1 MLSKNIE
8 PAIAS
13 TKFHSLLAPFGV
25 NPVINQEIFTAIATA
40 YSGADRHYHN
50 LTHILQ
56 VLQIINSM
64 RPQAENPAALEFS
77 AWFHDIIY
85 DPKAK
90 DNEEKSAEYAT
101 NILKLIKI
109 PSATID
115 KVAKIILATKT
126 HQAPDNDIDIYI
138 FLDADLSILGAS
150 SWEYNIYNR
159 GIRKE
164 YSWLSEAEYRWG
176 RIQVLQ
182 KFIEGERIYLTDQI
196 FDAREIKA
204 RQNIQ
209 TEIESLSAGNIK
221 KI

>member
-1 MLSKNIE
+1 MDT
-8 PAIAS
+8 AIAS
-13 TKFHSLLAPFGV
+13 TKLNSLLAPFGV
-25 NPVINQEIFTAIATA
+25 NPVISQEIFTDIVTA
-40 YSGADRHYHN
+40 YWSADRHYHN

-56 VLQIINSM
+56 VLQIIDEM
-64 RPQAENPAALEFS
+64 HTLAENLAALEFS

-90 DNEEKSAEYAT
+90 DNEAKSAEYAT
-101 NILKLIKI
+101 GILKLIKI
-109 PSATID
+109 PSSIID

-126 HQAPDNDIDIYI
+126 HQAPENDIDTHV

-150 SWEYNIYNR
+150 SSEYHIYTQ

-164 YSWLSEAEYRWG
+164 YSWLSESEYRLG
-176 RIQVLQ
+176 RMQVLQ
-182 KFIEGERIYLTDQI
+182 KFLQRERIYFNAEI

-209 TEIESLSAGNIK
+209 AEIESLSAGNMK
-221 KI
+221 KT

>member
-1 MLSKNIE
+1 MYA
-8 PAIAS
+8 AIAS

-25 NPVINQEIFTAIATA
+25 NPVISQEIFTDIASA
-40 YSGADRHYHN
+40 YSSADRHYHN

-56 VLQIINSM
+56 VLQIIDEM
-64 RPQAENPAALEFS
+64 RLPAENPAALEFA

-101 NILKLIKI
+101 NILRIIKI
-109 PSATID
+109 PSSTID

-126 HQAPDNDIDIYI
+126 HQAPDNDIDTYI

-150 SWEYNIYNR
+150 SFEYHIYDR
-159 GIRKE
+159 AIRKE
-164 YSWLSEAEYRWG
+164 YSWLSEEEYRLG

-182 KFIEGERIYLTDQI
+182 KFIQRERIYLTAQI
-196 FDAREIKA
+196 FETREIKA

-209 TEIESLSAGNIK
+209 TEIESLSAVNIK
-221 KI
+221 KM